1 MPSEY
6 IETWFNDLCWDAS
19 KITAEDER
27 IRQTR
32 NVNRTTEISAD
43 WSSIN
48 DIYQAAKARIIDEI
62 PDITMMGGHS
72 SHSYINGTNMYFNY
86 FFNVVGVG
94 PEEET
99 EKYYLPIIS
108 IICEETLKRGGS
120 IVHHHGMGKARAPW
134 VKDEYGSSYYMLE
147 TLKHAFDPEG
157 TMNMGTIFPVWEK
170 ARRRACPRRAA
181 PAGAAAAPPTR
192 SACGSPS
199 ASRSRRTTRR
209 CAPRTGRGWPRRRP
223 GGPRRGR
230 PVRTPRPRRVRRSR
244 AGARAASARRA
255 HRARPHDEPR
265 GVHRRRPRG
274 RPVPGHPAGA
284 GVRVARVD
292 AGDCR
297 PDGGP

>member
-1 MPSEY
+1 MPARPKRIAKATADGIQAIVDRHPECTQVPSGY

-43 WSSIN
+43 WSSID
-48 DIYQAAKARIIDEI
+48 DIYQAAKARIIAEI

-94 PEEET
+94 PEQET

-134 VKDEYGSSYYMLE
+134 VKDEYGSSYYVLE
-147 TLKHAFDPEG
+147 TLKHAFDPNG
-157 TMNMGTIFPVWEK
+157 IMNKGTIIPL
-170 ARRRACPRRAA
+170 
-181 PAGAAAAPPTR
+181 
-192 SACGSPS
+192 
-199 ASRSRRTTRR
+199 
-209 CAPRTGRGWPRRRP
+209 
-223 GGPRRGR
+223 
-230 PVRTPRPRRVRRSR
+230 
-244 AGARAASARRA
+244 
-255 HRARPHDEPR
+255 
-265 GVHRRRPRG
+265 
-274 RPVPGHPAGA
+274 
-284 GVRVARVD
+284 
-292 AGDCR
+292 
-297 PDGGP
+297 